1 MYINGDYRGDER
13 AAEALKIGIEQGHY
27 EKAIEATKKLLKENI
42 APDIIA
48 RCVGLPLEKVLEL
61 KKGK

>member
-1 MYINGDYRGDER
+1 MYVNGDYRGDER
-13 AAEALKIGIEQGHY
+13 TAEALKIGIEQGHH

-42 APDIIA
+42 APEIIA

-61 KKGK
+61 KKDK